1 MSNKKIILLLCFLF
15 LVASSLPVS
24 SYIKVTDE
32 DKAKDKDKNKK
43 EQTMAG
49 REYFRFWD
57 LQKNTVSN
65 IEFYQTNYGIFG
77 NNVVGSNAGGGWWPR
92 GSQNQYIFGG
102 GIWFGA
108 VKQRPDT
115 NVMKK
120 YVTVSYNPNNG
131 RSWMVPGRIEDG
143 DLRNE
148 EELFR
153 YRTFFST
160 DFNLGNGEPYNE
172 DHVTNW
178 PIWDTED
185 NEQLKV
191 DRYVG
196 YYVHD
201 DDARN
206 MDTYPKGPAFI
217 SGEDIFSVYKDTDV
231 DQYDGGGNLRRA
243 DGYPLRL
250 QYEEIIYSWGFGDYK
265 DFIFQKYKIIN
276 FSPDTLYDCWMASVM
291 DIDIALKLNAR
302 AGASNDRVTYY
313 FPEDSLDLAVQWTNT
328 DLGERDKGFGYLG
341 LDFLESPA
349 VDSLTGFVRKDKKF
363 YLNNEQLGLKTSF
376 NWPIAED
383 INDDEPRY
391 NTMASG
397 DKMGDAGP
405 GDRRFMMSTGPFHM
419 RPAQNYG
426 DPDNFI
432 PGDTVNIV
440 VGIILAGASKGKDAD
455 GSWDDMAE
463 LVRKDKFAQRV
474 YDNNFLA
481 PEPPWRARFREATDE
496 DMLHNGIVVRW
507 DSTSEISRDGVED
520 GMDFLGYRLYRA
532 RRTTLDTF
540 ATTFESPSLNY
551 PSGKGP
557 LGWKQIAQWEIPTP
571 FFKSE
576 YRGGDQTELDP
587 FIDRLMIVG
596 PLLKADGNIDTLGLK
611 ILRVPWG
618 VFFTDDSTAY
628 ANSKAAL
635 QLDRNYMIPLLNY
648 IDSSEVTAPWGR
660 FYRQLAVNSG
670 IPFIEILT
678 NDNFPLLVNS
688 FYVSPFDSNN
698 TYRRELLDDVMLGEF
713 RIDPSNPTW
722 NPLLYKKETITIQ
735 DTSGLL
741 PYNPDE
747 DTYYLLNTWR
757 TEVVDGSAKKLMDVM
772 KPISWRDA
780 LNNRQ
785 HTLAALDSIYAYIQA
800 KKAKINFPD
809 FVYDN
814 DKHDV
819 LNEVVLPHMEKIT
832 NGRSYYDIGDDNHD
846 GYVDTRDDPAM
857 TEKLL
862 NNVEYHYRLLAYDEG
877 DANQPTPAKLNSSSE
892 ALPNQTVVLPKA
904 ARVGNNASFEITYVD
919 SSRIGGL
926 YNFAFYPINQQRVD
940 QYFAGHELELE
951 FQPYWFQ
958 SQFSIDNENATTNNV
973 YCGLYRNR
981 IKLTDITTGQ
991 LLYDGIASYENDE
1004 FIYQMFTED
1013 AATYVFSTDAIPDT
1027 SYKRQ
1032 DRTDTLYN
1040 TFGMYDNRQKIL
1052 RSGEYNTGDFMSS
1065 FANPNSLNMM
1075 NEAYGTLG
1083 FRFNFSMQQWGGR
1096 YRPDHMSMRPSKEQ
1110 LDKRDPD
1117 FIFDKTPIYAI
1128 ESDIRIPP
1136 FEDVMLTQPVK
1147 VPYFPSMTE
1156 YGSFNNGPA
1165 SYRIRFKEGGFEE
1178 MTVKWGKNKENQ
1190 KTFNVPY
1197 LEMEVV
1203 NDISYLRPSQPGSDD
1218 STVVEYIKEVPFM
1231 KLPKDYDRAQQFPTP
1246 VLLGT
1251 SGGEFEGKVS
1261 NDFIGKYNLYSVGW
1275 VNSREVKRFQLGNN
1289 YAYPSDFDL
1298 DVAFTTVGTQ
1308 GRYYLTAQNGED
1320 VIDFTN
1326 VFQASGCYFLLDYAN
1341 AGRVSAPVSKL
1352 RPYYETL
1359 DIDNY
1364 VFGQDFQ
1371 AGDEIV
1377 LNTFG
1382 GALGYPLPGA
1392 KVRCKI
1398 SSHEPEEEKYTD
1410 GMMNDIK
1417 IVPNPFYMTSQA
1429 QVSPY
1434 ENKIFITKL
1443 PKTATIDIYTINGD
1457 HIETIKHDEYSSP
1470 EPDKVAVEIFDLLT
1484 KNGFRVQSQVLVAVI
1499 TGPNGAQTVQQFTVV
1514 VGPFRIQPE

>member
-15 LVASSLPVS
+15 LVASSLPMS
-24 SYIKVTDE
+24 AYIKVSDE

-65 IEFYQTNYGIFG
+65 IEFYTTNYGIFG
-77 NNVVGSNAGGGWWPR
+77 NNVVATNAGGGWWPR
-92 GSQNQYIFGG
+92 GSQNQYIFGA

-108 VKQRPDT
+108 VKQKPDGSGP
-115 NVMKK
+115 KK
-120 YVTVSYNPNNG
+120 YVTISYNPNNG
-131 RSWMVPGRIEDG
+131 RSWMVPGRIDDG
-143 DLRNE
+143 DLKDE
-148 EELFR
+148 SEIYK
-153 YRTFFST
+153 YRTYFST
-160 DFNLGNGEPYNE
+160 DFNLGNGEPYND
-172 DHVTNW
+172 DHITNW
-178 PIWDTED
+178 PIWDTEED
-185 NEQLKV
+185 EQLKV

-196 YYVHD
+196 NYVYD
-201 DDARN
+201 VDERN
-206 MDTYPKGPAFI
+206 TDKYPKGPAFI

-231 DQYDGGGNLRRA
+231 DEYDGGGNLRRA

-250 QYEEIIYSWGFGDYK
+250 QYEEIVYSWGFGDYK
-265 DFIFQKYKIIN
+265 DFVFQKYKIIN
-276 FSPDTLYDCWMASVM
+276 FSPDTLYDCWMASVL

-349 VDSLTGFVRKDKKF
+349 IDSLTGFVRKDKKF
-363 YLNNEQLGLKTSF
+363 YFNNEQLGLKTSF

-426 DPDNFI
+426 DPENFI

-440 VGIILAGASKGKDAD
+440 VGIILAGATKGKDAD
-455 GSWDDMAE
+455 GSWDDMVE
-463 LVRKDKFAQRV
+463 LVRKDKFAQKV

-481 PEPPWRARFREATDE
+481 PEPPWRARFKEPMDE
-496 DMLHNGIVVRW
+496 DMLHNGVVIRW
-507 DSTSEISRDGVED
+507 DSTSEVSRDGVE
-520 GMDFLGYRLYRA
+520 GAMDFLGYRLYRA
-532 RRTTLDTF
+532 RRIDLDTF
-540 ATTFESPSLNY
+540 ATTYESPSLQY
-551 PSGKGP
+551 SSGKGP
-557 LGWKQIAQWEIPTP
+557 FGWKQIAQWELPTP

-576 YRGGDQTELDP
+576 YKGGDQTDEDP

-596 PLLKADGNIDTLGLK
+596 PLLKKDGNLDTLGLK

-618 VFFTDDSTAY
+618 VYFQNDSIAY
-628 ANSKAAL
+628 SNSRMTL
-635 QLDRNYMIPLLNY
+635 GLDRNYMIPLMYY
-648 IDSSEVTAPWGR
+648 IDSSDVTAPWGR
-660 FYRQLAVNSG
+660 FYRQLAVETG
-670 IPFIEILT
+670 IPFIDFLT
-678 NDNFPLLVNS
+678 ADNWPLKLNN
-688 FYVSPFDSNN
+688 FYVSPFDSNS
-698 TYRRELLDDVMLGEF
+698 TYRHDLMDSVMLGEF

-741 PYNPDE
+741 PYDPDE
-747 DTYYLLNTWR
+747 DTYYLLDSWR
-757 TEVVDGSAKKLMDVM
+757 TEIIDGSAKKLMDVM
-772 KPISWRDA
+772 KPLSWRDA
-780 LNNRQ
+780 LNDSK
-785 HTLAALDSIYAYIQA
+785 HTLAALDSIYAYLQDKRA
-800 KKAKINFPD
+800 SINFPD
-809 FVYDN
+809 FVYEYE
-814 DKHDV
+814 KHDV
-819 LNEVVLPHMEKIT
+819 LNDVVLPYMEEIT
-832 NGRSYYDIGDDNHD
+832 NGRTYYDIGDDNHD
-846 GYVDTRDDPAM
+846 GYVYTAEDPAQS
-857 TEKLL
+857 EKLL
-862 NNVEYHYRLLAYDEG
+862 NNVSYHYRLLAYDEG
-877 DANQPTPAKLNSSSE
+877 DVNQPTPQKLNSSS
-892 ALPNQTVVLPKA
+892 ADLPNQTIIYPRA
-904 ARVGNNASFEITYVD
+904 ARIGKNAGFEITYID

-926 YNFAFYPINQQRVD
+926 YNFNFYPVNQQRVD

-958 SQFSIDNENATTNNV
+958 AAFSIDAGTSNDANV

-981 IKLTDITTGQ
+981 LKLTDITTGE
-991 LLYDGIASYENDE
+991 LLFDGLAAYENDGTVL
-1004 FIYQMFTED
+1004 QMFTED
-1013 AATYVFSTDAIPDT
+1013 AASYVFSIDAMPDT
-1027 SYKRQ
+1027 SYLKP

-1040 TFGMYDNRQKIL
+1040 TFGLYDNRQQVM
-1052 RSGEYNTGDFMSS
+1052 RTGEFNTGDFLSS
-1065 FANPNSLNMM
+1065 FANPNSMNMLGK
-1075 NEAYGTLG
+1075 AYGTLG
-1083 FRFNFSMQQWGGR
+1083 FEFNFSIEQWGGR
-1096 YRPDHMSMRPSKEQ
+1096 YRPDHLSMRPTKEQ
-1110 LDKRDPD
+1110 IANPD
-1117 FIFDKTPIYAI
+1117 FILDKTPIYAI
-1128 ESDIRIPP
+1128 ESETRIPP
-1136 FEDVMLTQPVK
+1136 MDKVMLTQEVS
-1147 VPYFPSMTE
+1147 VPFFTSQAE

-1165 SYRIRFKEGGFEE
+1165 EYHIRFKEGGFEE
-1178 MTVKWGKNKENQ
+1178 MTVKWGRTMENQ

-1203 NDISYLRPSQPGSDD
+1203 NDITYERPVQPGSDD
-1218 STVVEYIKEVPFM
+1218 SLNVEYIKEVPHM
-1231 KLPKDYDRAQQFPTP
+1231 ELPKDYERAQQFPTP
-1246 VLLGT
+1246 LLLGT
-1251 SGGEFEGKVS
+1251 SS

-1275 VNSREVKRFQLGNN
+1275 VNSRDARRFQLRDY

-1298 DVAFTTVGTQ
+1298 EVQYTTVGTQ

-1320 VIDFTN
+1320 QIDFTN
-1326 VFQASGCYFLLDYAN
+1326 VFQASGTYFLLDYAN
-1341 AGRVSAPVSKL
+1341 AGRISPQGNKLKPVT
-1352 RPYYETL
+1352 Y
-1359 DIDNY
+1359 DAIDMERY

-1371 AGDEIV
+1371 PGDEIV
-1377 LNTFG
+1377 LKTFG

-1398 SSHEPEEEKYTD
+1398 SSHEPENNQYTD

-1417 IVPNPFYMTSQA
+1417 VVPNPFYLTSQA

-1443 PKTATIDIYTINGD
+1443 PKTATIDIYTVNGD
-1457 HIETIKHDEYSSP
+1457 HIETIKHDEYNSP

-1499 TGPNGAQTVQQFTVV
+1499 TGPNGSETVKQFTVV